1 MLRIPEEFDG
11 ARLNVTRTA
20 ELVSMDPAHFR
31 RLVRRGVFPSPKR
44 TSKNLPFYDYSLL
57 LKLSEVLKTGIG
69 VSGEEICFYRRKS
82 KKHHSRRR
90 KSREEKKVPDE
101 YVQSVIEGCKE
112 LGISADRLDPET
124 VSQILSEEFGDERPK
139 LREVLPVVAR
149 RILQE

>member
-1 MLRIPEEFDG
+1 VLSIPNDLDG
-11 ARLNVTRTA
+11 ARLNVSRTA

-31 RLVRRGVFPSPKR
+31 RLVRRGVFPSPKK

-57 LKLSEVLKTGIG
+57 LKLAEVLKTGIG

-82 KKHHSRRR
+82 KKHQPRRR
-90 KSREEKKVPDE
+90 KSREEKKPLDE
-101 YVQSVIEGCKE
+101 YLLSVIEGCKE
-112 LGISADRLDPET
+112 LGITEDKLDPET
-124 VSQILSEEFGDERPK
+124 VSQILSEEFGDDRPK